1 MKKTKTKKGV
11 AHFCL
16 REGNEWRRAV
26 LFLSLSL
33 FNSSSRRH
41 LFFLSTTPPLIL
53 KRVENGANTHSR
65 EAKKVESPAP
75 MFASRAPSSSLGAH
89 FFRGDAQKG
98 RERERGRRNRA
109 MSTTNL
115 LTESGFFFFARVF
128 GGFFC
133 LCARATASWR
143 RARNVFPRRDSRFVC
158 GLEISDECD
167 FFFYSERVG
176 EWPARRAFETFGT

>member
-1 MKKTKTKKGV
+1 
-11 AHFCL
+11 
-16 REGNEWRRAV
+16 
-26 LFLSLSL
+26 
-33 FNSSSRRH
+33 
-41 LFFLSTTPPLIL
+41 
-53 KRVENGANTHSR
+53 
-65 EAKKVESPAP
+65 
-75 MFASRAPSSSLGAH
+75 
-89 FFRGDAQKG
+89 
-98 RERERGRRNRA
+98 

-133 LCARATASWR
+133 LCARATASLR

-176 EWPARRAFETFGT
+176 EWPARRAFEAFGT

>member
-1 MKKTKTKKGV
+1 M

-26 LFLSLSL
+26 LSFLRVVPSLHQSSL
-33 FNSSSRRH
+33 ILSNDSSRI
-41 LFFLSTTPPLIL
+41 S
-53 KRVENGANTHSR
+53 ENGANTHSR

-176 EWPARRAFETFGT
+176 EWPARRAFEAFGT